1 MKHKL
6 SITLL
11 LLAMFLA
18 TQFIGLYV
26 VNQYATET
34 KTIFNVT
41 TIQNENITKG
51 NNLPFGMSIEDS
63 GKPDFIGIV
72 FSFLLAFFI
81 IFFLMKYKWK
91 FIMKIWFFLVVAIA
105 LSISIYSI

>member
-26 VNQYATET
+26 VDQYAPKTET
-34 KTIFNVT
+34 FVNET
-41 TIQNENITKG
+41 TNET
-51 NNLPFGMSIEDS
+51 
-63 GKPDFIGIV
+63 
-72 FSFLLAFFI
+72 FF
-81 IFFLMKYKWK
+81 
-91 FIMKIWFFLVVAIA
+91 V
-105 LSISIYSI
+105 